1 MTRQNWRMLGAI
13 LVVIALLVVIP
24 VGVLLSSAL
33 VPAALGTLLRLGSEA
48 DHAGSE
54 LVDSNI

>member
-1 MTRQNWRMLGAI
+1 MLGAI

-33 VPAALGTLLRLGSEA
+33 VPAALGTLLRLGAEK

-54 LVDSNI
+54 LIDANV